1 MPASAAL
8 PALRILQQ
16 ARRDDAVDAY
26 KNTVR
31 DCIRAGGCCASRAAV
46 AGAFVA
52 ATYGIESI
60 PADWIAKLTNAHV
73 LDDVFELVKKAE
85 MASAASSSK

>member
-8 PALRILQQ
+8 PALRVFQQ
-16 ARRDDAVDAY
+16 SRRDDGVDAY

-31 DCIRAGGCCASRAAV
+31 DCIRAGGCTASRAAV

-52 ATYGIESI
+52 AVYGVESI
-60 PADWIAKLTNAHV
+60 PADWIARLKNASV
-73 LDDVFELVKKAE
+73 LDDVLELVKKAE
-85 MASAASSSK
+85 SAAAPR